1 MPNISEMANPVALT
15 GLELVPGLQG
25 DDDVGVPLLAL
36 GDALPR
42 GAVLLL
48 RKPFLADTAS
58 TTAGDPGAGN
68 VRWNHAT
75 QASAT
80 EIYIDDADAAAGD
93 VSGVWATLQVGGFL
107 YLQGVVGAAR
117 AKYQKWGVS
126 AKVDEAGYGKLT
138 VTLVSSAGSFAD
150 DEAVEMTLQQPTPSA
165 GVDRDVVTALTSS
178 AGLVTVDCSLGDYF
192 TLTPTEVVTGW
203 AFTNV
208 PVGCTISIVL
218 TQGATPYAA
227 AMPSAKWVGGI
238 AGAFSTAASAVDELS
253 LSTTNSGTPWRAAL
267 GKAFT

>member
-117 AKYQKWGVS
+117 AKYQKWEVS

-150 DEAVEMTLQQPTPSA
+150 DEAVELTLQQPDPSESAAVKITASIAGGTITPDGDTDLVRPSS
-165 GVDRDVVTALTSS
+165 TLSSALTIANPATTIIDGWGMVIEIKDDGTARALTWGSKYANRIGALPANTV
-178 AGLVTVDCSLGDYF
+178 AGKQHVIGVSYNAANDKMYCDFALVQ
-192 TLTPTEVVTGW
+192 
-203 AFTNV
+203 A
-208 PVGCTISIVL
+208 
-218 TQGATPYAA
+218 
-227 AMPSAKWVGGI
+227 
-238 AGAFSTAASAVDELS
+238 
-253 LSTTNSGTPWRAAL
+253 
-267 GKAFT
+267 